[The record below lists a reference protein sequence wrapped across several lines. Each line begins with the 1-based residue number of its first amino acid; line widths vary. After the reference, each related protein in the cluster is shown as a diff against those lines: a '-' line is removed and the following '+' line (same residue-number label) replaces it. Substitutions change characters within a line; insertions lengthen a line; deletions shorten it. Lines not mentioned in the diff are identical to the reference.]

1 MAFWA
6 PVGGD
11 PDARGHA
18 PRTTSVKRGDTQVE
32 RTWWCVMTE
41 AWRVAGESREKQS
54 RFVFEIFKQGKRP
67 CASKDAKLYEN
78 TLHYEW
84 VFIVSFEFAFHVG
97 ERQGCSSARKSRNFS
112 VKRRL
117 WEISTSVRTSVHAFD
132 VILVMKVP
140 YIGQKMFA
148 CSFRVGQPA
157 LPVRPVPLQV
167 SMPTRMCMVGRWTW
181 SSSLVLG
188 PQWASRLALAATRAA
203 VLPP

>member
-1 MAFWA
+1 
-6 PVGGD
+6 
-11 PDARGHA
+11 
-18 PRTTSVKRGDTQVE
+18 
-32 RTWWCVMTE
+32 MTE
-41 AWRVAGESREKQS
+41 LKARYGVALSPETIRSGLIIGGSWRVYSERDKPSLSPRHMEARLAWAKDHLGSRWVDHVDIDEKW
-54 RFVFEIFKQGKRP
+54 F
-67 CASKDAKLYEN
+67 Y
-78 TLHYEW
+78 
-84 VFIVSFEFAFHVG
+84 EFAHKRKLKQPRSEG
-97 ERQGCSSARKSRNFS
+97 QGCSSARKWRNFS

>member
-1 MAFWA
+1 MRSRSHIILH
-6 PVGGD
+6 PTQNQI
-11 PDARGHA
+11 P
-18 PRTTSVKRGDTQVE
+18 TSLGVHSIPWSSDRSSDRSQFGFFQV
-32 RTWWCVMTE
+32 
-41 AWRVAGESREKQS
+41 
-54 RFVFEIFKQGKRP
+54 
-67 CASKDAKLYEN
+67 
-78 TLHYEW
+78 
-84 VFIVSFEFAFHVG
+84 
-97 ERQGCSSARKSRNFS
+97 CSSARKSRNFS

>member
-84 VFIVSFEFAFHVG
+84 VFIVSFEFDFHVG
-97 ERQGCSSARKSRNFS
+97 ERDPAAGG
-112 VKRRL
+112 L
-117 WEISTSVRTSVHAFD
+117 
-132 VILVMKVP
+132 ILLQRCRGNEGLS
-140 YIGQKMFA
+140 YD
-148 CSFRVGQPA
+148 A
-157 LPVRPVPLQV
+157 LPGN
-167 SMPTRMCMVGRWTW
+167 PTECV
-181 SSSLVLG
+181 
-188 PQWASRLALAATRAA
+188 
-203 VLPP
+203 